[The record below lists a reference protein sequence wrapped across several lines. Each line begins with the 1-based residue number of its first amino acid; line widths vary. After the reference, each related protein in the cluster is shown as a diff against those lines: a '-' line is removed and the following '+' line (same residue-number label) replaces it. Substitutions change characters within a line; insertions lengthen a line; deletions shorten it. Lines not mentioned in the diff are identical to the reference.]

1 MKTTETKI
9 LKSNY
14 IIHMNVIP
22 IESMIVVEQNPGQLS
37 GGIEVGP
44 VDSGPP
50 VARVEDEGLERWVQ

>member
-1 MKTTETKI
+1 
-9 LKSNY
+9 
-14 IIHMNVIP
+14 MNVIP